1 MKNTRWISVDTFC
14 KAVAMQ
20 DMLRRADGRDWGESL
35 RDIDPPDAAGLATQ
49 KKRARIDD
57 AEDES
62 TPKRF
67 K

>member
-1 MKNTRWISVDTFC
+1 
-14 KAVAMQ
+14 MQ
-20 DMLRRADGRDWGESL
+20 DMLRRADGRDWGASL
-35 RDIDPPDAAGLATQ
+35 RDIDLPDAAGLATQ
-49 KKRARIDD
+49 KKRARTDD

>member
-1 MKNTRWISVDTFC
+1 
-14 KAVAMQ
+14 MQ

-35 RDIDPPDAAGLATQ
+35 RDIDLPDAAGLATQ
-49 KKRARIDD
+49 KKRARTDD